1 MMPIGVSLTDTTSL
15 ATAKAKIDDAITYG
29 QDVVIMGHVLAAAAA
44 PVTWAETD
52 HAALLDYLL
61 LKRSQGL
68 IDGVGSLSEWK
79 PLRGVA

>member
-15 ATAKAKIDDAITYG
+15 ATAKAKIDEAITYG

-44 PVTWAETD
+44 PVTWAEAD
-52 HAALLDYLL
+52 HAALLDYCL
-61 LKRSQGL
+61 LKRAQGL